1 MLYYSNI
8 IVKNYNQSF
17 PAVILKADVWPG
29 SGEVCQVAPQDS
41 VDVLTQTDD
50 LLWRERGHR
59 GIS

>member
-8 IVKNYNQSF
+8 IVKNYNQNF

-29 SGEVCQVAPQDS
+29 SVEVCQVAPQDG

-50 LLWRERGHR
+50 LLWRELSQR

>member
-8 IVKNYNQSF
+8 IVKYYNQNF

-29 SGEVCQVAPQDS
+29 SGEVCQVAPQDG

-50 LLWRERGHR
+50 LLWRELSQR